1 MRTDTTVTEANI
13 HHQTDSTLLADGVRV
28 LQRSLERISEQC
40 ATGAVQV
47 VDHARA
53 VKHRLLEIDRAAKS
67 FAKSSGERMADSYRK
82 LLRLTRGV
90 VDQATAV
97 SQELLHGGLEVVGS
111 ARRVVIESMKLDH
124 FVPLVQRVIEQTHA
138 RVFTE
143 DRHFAGKIVSLFE
156 EHAQVIRK
164 GKVHKPT
171 EFGRLV
177 RVDQVENGIV
187 SNFAVADGN
196 PGDSTQWETA
206 LQGHQQR
213 YGRVPGMATGDRGFY
228 SAANEKTARE
238 MGVKRVALPARGKLS
253 QRRRAYQKQRWFR
266 RALRWRGGIEPAI
279 ATLKHRFAM
288 ARAFY
293 KGDRGFKRAVGW
305 SVIANN
311 LVMIARFQRRQE
323 HNHKQAT
330 A

>member
-1 MRTDTTVTEANI
+1 M
-13 HHQTDSTLLADGVRV
+13 
-28 LQRSLERISEQC
+28 SL
-40 ATGAVQV
+40 T
-47 VDHARA
+47 RA
-53 VKHRLLEIDRAAKS
+53 VVGQAK
-67 FAKSSGERMADSYRK
+67 
-82 LLRLTRGV
+82 
-90 VDQATAV
+90 AV
-97 SQELLHGGLEVVGS
+97 SAELLTGGLEVVGS
-111 ARRVVIESMKLDH
+111 ARPVVIESMKLEH
-124 FVPLVQRVIEQTHA
+124 FVPLVQRVIEQTGA
-138 RVFTE
+138 RVFNE
-143 DRHFAGKIVSLFE
+143 DRHFPGKIVSLFE

-177 RVDQVENGIV
+177 RIDQVENGIV

-196 PGDSTQWETA
+196 PGDATQWEPA
-206 LQGHQQR
+206 LKGHKER
-213 YGRVPGMATGDRGFY
+213 FGGAPEMATGDRGFY
-228 SAANEKTARE
+228 SAANETTARE

-288 ARAFY
+288 ARACY
-293 KGDRGFKRAVGW
+293 QGDCGFQRAVGW

-311 LVMIARFQRRQE
+311 LVMIAPFQRRQE
-323 HNHKQAT
+323 RKRAT